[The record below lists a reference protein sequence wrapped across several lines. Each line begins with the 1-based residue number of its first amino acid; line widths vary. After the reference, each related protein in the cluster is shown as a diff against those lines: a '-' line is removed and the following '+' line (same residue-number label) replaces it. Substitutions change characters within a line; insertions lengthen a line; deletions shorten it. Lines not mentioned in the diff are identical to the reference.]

1 MTAGT
6 AAAAGAAGNHSS
18 GGGGDNAC
26 TITQSPS
33 SVAVMLADAGG
44 QSKPSPP
51 AAFEAAAGTET
62 STSCAGAPPGPSES
76 SDADAAAAA
85 ASPPAAAPQ
94 DDEDVDSSSSSS
106 SPSPS
111 ADEGTSDSYSPPPVK
126 FRPVVVLEKDS
137 QRSPVKAIK
146 NADYGNGTVS
156 PRGDVPGLPTIDEA
170 MGPQTTKNDSKDR
183 PPVTG
188 SRNNRRGR
196 QSGGS
201 SGSGRASTGGD
212 ILLSLLDHTLN
223 FMGCALNCAR
233 TDTTSSSGCN
243 TGSSARS
250 CRCGGEDVLWDG
262 DVDDTATVNSVR
274 PPRPSPNPSVSPRGS
289 PNNGTHT
296 VADLGRRV
304 QLQMRKA
311 APPPRN
317 DGDAAAAAARQAAR
331 AAARERLGS
340 CTGTSG
346 PYLPSSPP
354 TVNAA
359 LAAPFDAGDLSAIV
373 PDDAS
378 MADPASPKSAE
389 ESNKKTEEEKKKG
402 NGDNADKLAANA
414 DNDDDDDA
422 LLSPTHFFRPV
433 SFDLDDGSLAGSIA
447 GSIAGSLANAIR
459 GEGA

>member
-1 MTAGT
+1 MTTAGT
-6 AAAAGAAGNHSS
+6 AAAAGAAGNHGS

-26 TITQSPS
+26 AVTQSPS

-44 QSKPSPP
+44 RSKPSPP
-51 AAFEAAAGTET
+51 AAAEAAGTET
-62 STSCAGAPPGPSES
+62 GTSCAGAPPGPSEPT
-76 SDADAAAAA
+76 DADAAAAA
-85 ASPPAAAPQ
+85 PQ
-94 DDEDVDSSSSSS
+94 DGEDVDSSSSSS
-106 SPSPS
+106 SPS

-146 NADYGNGTVS
+146 NADYVHGTLS

-170 MGPQTTKNDSKDR
+170 MGPQTAKHDSKAW

-188 SRNNRRGR
+188 SKNNRRGR
-196 QSGGS
+196 RSGGSS

-223 FMGCALNCAR
+223 FMGHALSCAR
-233 TDTTSSSGCN
+233 TDSTSSSGCN
-243 TGSSARS
+243 TGGSARS
-250 CRCGGEDVLWDG
+250 CRCGGEDVPWDG

-304 QLQMRKA
+304 QLQMRTA

-317 DGDAAAAAARQAAR
+317 DRDAAAAAAAARQAAR

-354 TVNAA
+354 TTA
-359 LAAPFDAGDLSAIV
+359 LAAPFNTGDLSTIA

-378 MADPASPKSAE
+378 MTDPASPKSAE
-389 ESNKKTEEEKKKG
+389 ESNKKTEEKKKG

-433 SFDLDDGSLAGSIA
+433 SFDLDDGSLAGSTA
-447 GSIAGSLANAIR
+447 GSIPGSLASAIR
-459 GEGA
+459 GQGA

>member
-1 MTAGT
+1 M
-6 AAAAGAAGNHSS
+6 
-18 GGGGDNAC
+18 
-26 TITQSPS
+26 
-33 SVAVMLADAGG
+33 
-44 QSKPSPP
+44 
-51 AAFEAAAGTET
+51 
-62 STSCAGAPPGPSES
+62 
-76 SDADAAAAA
+76 
-85 ASPPAAAPQ
+85 
-94 DDEDVDSSSSSS
+94 
-106 SPSPS
+106 
-111 ADEGTSDSYSPPPVK
+111 
-126 FRPVVVLEKDS
+126 
-137 QRSPVKAIK
+137 
-146 NADYGNGTVS
+146 
-156 PRGDVPGLPTIDEA
+156 
-170 MGPQTTKNDSKDR
+170 
-183 PPVTG
+183 
-188 SRNNRRGR
+188 
-196 QSGGS
+196 
-201 SGSGRASTGGD
+201 
-212 ILLSLLDHTLN
+212 
-223 FMGCALNCAR
+223 
-233 TDTTSSSGCN
+233 
-243 TGSSARS
+243 
-250 CRCGGEDVLWDG
+250 LWDG

-402 NGDNADKLAANA
+402 NGDNADKPAANA
-414 DNDDDDDA
+414 DNDDDDDDDDA

-447 GSIAGSLANAIR
+447 GSIAGSLASAIR
-459 GEGA
+459 GQGA